1 MEEDTQRSSSVTS
14 KDLQSVQRLQNSTGL
29 IKMANNFSLGVN
41 EDDIEEQ
48 LEVVAKSVGTGT
60 GMHC

>member
-1 MEEDTQRSSSVTS
+1 MEEDTQRSSSMTS
-14 KDLQSVQRLQNSTGL
+14 KDLRSVQRLQNSTGL

-60 GMHC
+60 GMHW

>member
-60 GMHC
+60 GMHW